1 MAMGHVFEIAF
12 AISATL
18 GSGFRGATAGATN
31 QMKQLGNTAKS
42 ISAQQKQLDR
52 AWKASTASIKSY
64 ERQLVSLKRQFDQG
78 KITETQY
85 RTSTQRI
92 SQAMKTAG
100 MSTEEYRTHLQRLQQ
115 EMDKTRAA
123 QTKLQQVL
131 MARNSAMANFS
142 TASSGLMSGAATVT
156 MMSAPVV
163 SMIQTAA
170 TFEAAMS
177 KVKAITSSNEQEIQ
191 QLTNQARELGEQ
203 TQFSATQAADAMS
216 YLGMAGWNTEQI
228 MAGMPALL
236 NLAAAG
242 GTDLARTADIISD
255 DLTAFGLSAEDAGHM
270 ADVFAVAVNKTNTS
284 TEMLGET
291 MKYAAPVAHAFGASM
306 EETAAMA
313 GIMANSGIKASQAG
327 TALRAGFI
335 RLAGPPKMAQKAMDE
350 LGLSMEDITAEQKE
364 AAMAMESLGIQMS
377 DQNGP
382 RKMSAILTEL
392 RDKTQN
398 LSREEKLATLSAIFG
413 KEAATG
419 WLAVLEAGPDT
430 FNGLVDAME
439 HSDGA
444 AANMAETMNDNA
456 KGAAIR
462 LKSAVESLSI
472 SIGSIF
478 LPTIAKGADTLA
490 GWAGGLSKVAAA
502 HPGIIEGMMGI
513 ASAAVGLFAYV
524 KISNFLSSAF
534 KLLKAQYEF
543 IKTMQFAEK
552 FVKIGQAMTKIG
564 PIAMRMATIVGGAM
578 LRLGAA
584 LMANPAGLVIIGIVA
599 VIAALY
605 LLYKN
610 FDKVREGAAN
620 AWKSISTGAAG
631 AWNSLTGSVSSA
643 WGKIKAGASSA
654 WASLKN
660 GVSAAGAGIK
670 NGLMKVVGFYVN
682 FYTSLPGRI
691 AFAIGFI
698 VGVLRALPGKIAS
711 MVTAAGQWLRRLP
724 SICLA
729 AGSAFIAAAASW
741 LSAAYSSV
749 VSWIGNMVEGA
760 TTFLMELPG
769 RCMAAG
775 AAFIAAASAWLS
787 AAYETAISW
796 MSNLVQGVYNFLM
809 QLPAYCAEAGAAFV
823 AAAEQ
828 WASEAYD
835 AVVGWIQRIPGAIS
849 ETLSGAWEGIK
860 AEFSEGI
867 TVGVHAVTDSG
878 SDGDD
883 VGENARGGIYGRG
896 AFLTWF
902 AEDSAEAAI
911 PLDGSPRA
919 IGLWKRA
926 GMALGFNTDEIEPE
940 RDGQKG
946 PNRTTPAMIR
956 PQIKKSPDIT
966 VNQEE
971 PEPAAPNMVFNMN
984 FYGET
989 QPKRIESAV
998 KEAAQQ
1004 AKQSFAEQLES
1015 YRHERRRVSFGY

>member
-18 GSGFRGATAGATN
+18 GAGFRGATTGATN

-52 AWKASTASIKSY
+52 AWKASAASVKNY
-64 ERQLVSLKRQFDQG
+64 ERQLVSLRNQFDQG
-78 KITETQY
+78 KITATQY
-85 RTSTQRI
+85 QANTRRI
-92 SQAMKTAG
+92 GLAMKTAG
-100 MSTEEYRTHLQRLQQ
+100 MSAEEYRTHLQRLQQ

-123 QTKLQQVL
+123 QAKLQQVL

-142 TASSGLMSGAATVT
+142 AASSGLLIGAAKVT
-156 MMSAPVV
+156 MMSAPIV

-170 TFEAAMS
+170 NFEAAMS
-177 KVKAITSSNEQEIQ
+177 KVKAITSSSDQEIQ

-270 ADVFAVAVNKTNTS
+270 ADVFAVAANKTNTS
-284 TEMLGET
+284 IEMLGET

-327 TALRAGFI
+327 TALRSGFI
-335 RLAGPPKMAQKAMDE
+335 RLAGPPKMARQAMEE

-382 RKMSAILTEL
+382 RKMSAILSEL

-398 LSREEKLATLSAIFG
+398 LSKEEKLATLGAIFG

-430 FNGLVDAME
+430 FNSLVDAME

-444 AANMAETMNDNA
+444 AAQMAETMNDNA

-472 SIGSIF
+472 SVGNIF

-490 GWAGGLSKVAAA
+490 AWAGGLSKVAAA
-502 HPGIIEGMMGI
+502 HPGVIEGMMGI
-513 ASAAVGLFAYV
+513 AGAAVGLFAYV

-543 IKTMQFAEK
+543 IKTMQLAEK
-552 FVKIGQAMTKIG
+552 FAKIGQAMAKIG
-564 PIAMRMATIVGGAM
+564 PIAMRMATTVGGAM

-584 LMANPAGLVIIGIVA
+584 MMANPAGLVIIGIVA

-749 VSWIGNMVEGA
+749 VSWIGNMIEGA
-760 TTFLMELPG
+760 ATFLMKLPG

-775 AAFIAAASAWLS
+775 SAFIAAASAWLS
-787 AAYETAISW
+787 EAYETAVSW
-796 MSNLVQGVYNFLM
+796 MSNLVQGVYNFLV
-809 QLPAYCAEAGAAFV
+809 QLPEYCAEAGAAFV
-823 AAAEQ
+823 DAASQ

-835 AVVGWIQRIPGAIS
+835 TVVNWIKQIPGAIS
-849 ETLSGAWEGIK
+849 KTLSGAWEGIK
-860 AEFSEGI
+860 REFSEGI
-867 TVGVHAVTDSG
+867 TVGVHTVTDSG
-878 SDGDD
+878 GGDEPD
-883 VGENARGGIYGRG
+883 ENARGGIYSRG

-902 AEDSAEAAI
+902 AEDSDEAAI

-940 RDGQKG
+940 RSGQKG
-946 PNRTTPAMIR
+946 PNRTIPATVRPRIQRTPG
-956 PQIKKSPDIT
+956 IT
-966 VNQEE
+966 IQQEDQA
-971 PEPAAPNMVFNMN
+971 PTAPNMVFNMN

-989 QPKRIESAV
+989 QPKRVESAV

-1004 AKQSFAEQLES
+1004 ARQSFAEQLES

>member
-18 GSGFRGATAGATN
+18 GAGFRGATTGATN

-52 AWKASTASIKSY
+52 AWKASAASAKTY
-64 ERQLVSLKRQFDQG
+64 ERQLVNLKNQFDQG
-78 KITETQY
+78 KITAAQY
-85 RTSTQRI
+85 QANTRRI
-92 SQAMKTAG
+92 GQAMKTAG
-100 MSTEEYRTHLQRLQQ
+100 MSAEEYRTHLQRLQQ

-123 QTKLQQVL
+123 QAKLQQVL

-142 TASSGLMSGAATVT
+142 AASSGLMSGAATVT
-156 MMSAPVV
+156 MMSAPIV

-170 TFEAAMS
+170 NFEAAMS
-177 KVKAITSSNEQEIQ
+177 KVKAITSSSDQEIQ

-270 ADVFAVAVNKTNTS
+270 ADVFAVAANKTNTS
-284 TEMLGET
+284 IEMLGET

-327 TALRAGFI
+327 TALRSGFI
-335 RLAGPPKMAQKAMDE
+335 RLAGSPKMARQAMEE

-382 RKMSAILTEL
+382 RKMSAILSEL

-398 LSREEKLATLSAIFG
+398 LSKEEKLATLSAIFG

-430 FNGLVDAME
+430 FNSLVEAME

-444 AANMAETMNDNA
+444 AAQMAETMNDNA

-472 SIGSIF
+472 SVGNIF

-490 GWAGGLSKVAAA
+490 SWAGGLSKVAAA
-502 HPGIIEGMMGI
+502 HPGVIEGMMGI
-513 ASAAVGLFAYV
+513 AGAAVGLFAYV

-543 IKTMQFAEK
+543 IKTMQLAEK
-552 FVKIGQAMTKIG
+552 FAKIGQAMAKIG
-564 PIAMRMATIVGGAM
+564 PIAMRMATTVGGAM

-584 LMANPAGLVIIGIVA
+584 MMANPAGLVIIGIVA

-631 AWNSLTGSVSSA
+631 AWNRLTGSVSSA

-729 AGSAFIAAAASW
+729 AGSAFIDAAVSW

-749 VSWIGNMVEGA
+749 ALWIGNMIEGA
-760 TTFLMELPG
+760 ATFLMELPR

-775 AAFIAAASAWLS
+775 SAFIAAASAWLS
-787 AAYETAISW
+787 EAYETAVSW
-796 MSNLVQGVYNFLM
+796 MSNLIQGVYNFLV
-809 QLPAYCAEAGAAFV
+809 QLPEYCAEAGAAFV
-823 AAAEQ
+823 DAASQ

-835 AVVGWIQRIPGAIS
+835 TVVNWIKQIPGAIS
-849 ETLSGAWEGIK
+849 DTLSGAWEGIK
-860 AEFSEGI
+860 RQFSEGI
-867 TVGVHAVTDSG
+867 TVGVRTVTDSG
-878 SDGDD
+878 GDEPA
-883 VGENARGGIYGRG
+883 ENARGGIYSRG

-902 AEDSAEAAI
+902 AEDSDEAAI

-926 GMALGFNTDEIEPE
+926 GLALGFNTDEIEPE
-940 RDGQKG
+940 RSGQKG
-946 PNRTTPAMIR
+946 PNRTIPATVR
-956 PQIKKSPDIT
+956 PQIQSSPGIT
-966 VNQEE
+966 IQQEDQA
-971 PEPAAPNMVFNMN
+971 PTAPNMVFNMN

-989 QPKRIESAV
+989 QPKRVESAV

-1004 AKQSFAEQLES
+1004 ARQSFAEQLES

>member
-18 GSGFRGATAGATN
+18 GAGFRGATTGATN

-52 AWKASTASIKSY
+52 AWKASAASVKNY
-64 ERQLVSLKRQFDQG
+64 ERQLVSLRNQFDQG
-78 KITETQY
+78 KITATQY
-85 RTSTQRI
+85 QANTRRI
-92 SQAMKTAG
+92 GLAMKTAG
-100 MSTEEYRTHLQRLQQ
+100 MSAEEYRTHLQRLQQ

-123 QTKLQQVL
+123 QAKLQQVL

-142 TASSGLMSGAATVT
+142 AASSGLMSGAATVT
-156 MMSAPVV
+156 MMSAPIV

-170 TFEAAMS
+170 NFEAAMS
-177 KVKAITSSNEQEIQ
+177 KVKAITSSSDQEIQ
-191 QLTNQARELGEQ
+191 RLTNQARELGEQ

-270 ADVFAVAVNKTNTS
+270 ADVFAVAANKTNTS
-284 TEMLGET
+284 IEMLGET

-327 TALRAGFI
+327 TALRSGFI
-335 RLAGPPKMAQKAMDE
+335 RLAGPPKMARQAMEE

-382 RKMSAILTEL
+382 RKMSAILSEL

-398 LSREEKLATLSAIFG
+398 LSKEEKLATLGAIFG

-430 FNGLVDAME
+430 FSLVDAME

-444 AANMAETMNDNA
+444 AAQMAETMNDNA

-472 SIGSIF
+472 SVGNIF

-490 GWAGGLSKVAAA
+490 AWAGGLSKVAAA
-502 HPGIIEGMMGI
+502 HPGVIEGMMGI
-513 ASAAVGLFAYV
+513 AGAAVGLFAYV

-543 IKTMQFAEK
+543 IKTMQLAEK
-552 FVKIGQAMTKIG
+552 FAKIGQAMAKIG
-564 PIAMRMATIVGGAM
+564 PIAMRMATTVGGAM

-584 LMANPAGLVIIGIVA
+584 MMANPAGLVIIGIVA

-749 VSWIGNMVEGA
+749 VSWIGNMIEGA
-760 TTFLMELPG
+760 ATFLMELPG

-775 AAFIAAASAWLS
+775 SAFIAAASAWLS
-787 AAYETAISW
+787 EAYETAVSW
-796 MSNLVQGVYNFLM
+796 MSNLVQGVYNFLV
-809 QLPAYCAEAGAAFV
+809 QLPEYCAEAGAAFV
-823 AAAEQ
+823 DAASQ

-835 AVVGWIQRIPGAIS
+835 TVVNWIKQIPGAIS

-860 AEFSEGI
+860 REFSEGI
-867 TVGVHAVTDSG
+867 TVGVHTVTDSG
-878 SDGDD
+878 GGDEPD
-883 VGENARGGIYGRG
+883 ENARGGIYSRG

-902 AEDSAEAAI
+902 AEDSDEAAI

-940 RDGQKG
+940 RSGQKG
-946 PNRTTPAMIR
+946 PNRTIPATVRPRIQRTPG
-956 PQIKKSPDIT
+956 IT
-966 VNQEE
+966 IQQEDQA
-971 PEPAAPNMVFNMN
+971 PTAPNMVFNMN

-989 QPKRIESAV
+989 QPKRVESAV

-1004 AKQSFAEQLES
+1004 ARQSFAEQLES